1 MRKHVKG
8 YVMGE
13 DRTEAE
19 GKYIML
25 DIHDIALVQKLHE
38 CLIDRASLAMDNKE
52 YTDAAAYLNDANDLE
67 DVIKEYCTSLKAP
80 VATAP
85 GVNVIPL

>member
-25 DIHDIALVQKLHE
+25 DIHDVRLVEKLHE
-38 CLIDRASLAMDNKE
+38 CLIEDASLAMDNKQYNE
-52 YTDAAAYLNDANDLE
+52 AEQLLRDANRLSE
-67 DVIKEYCTSLKAP
+67 LMTEYNEPKEEKETK
-80 VATAP
+80 
-85 GVNVIPL
+85 